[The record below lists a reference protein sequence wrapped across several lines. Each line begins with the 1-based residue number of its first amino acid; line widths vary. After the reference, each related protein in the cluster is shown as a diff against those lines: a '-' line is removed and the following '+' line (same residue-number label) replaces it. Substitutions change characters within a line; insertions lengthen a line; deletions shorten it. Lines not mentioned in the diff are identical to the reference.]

1 MTGENIFSTKFS
13 ASGIVVIGNESNGI
27 REETEQ
33 MITNRITIPSWKAQN
48 DLNDRPESL
57 NAAIAMAIVCSEIR
71 RN

>member
-1 MTGENIFSTKFS
+1 
-13 ASGIVVIGNESNGI
+13 
-27 REETEQ
+27 

-48 DLNDRPESL
+48 DLTDRPESL